1 MAILYGMATPK
12 IKATYSLDA
21 HTMRVLERVAKRWG
35 VSKSEA
41 LRRAIQ
47 ASEEL
52 PAERDE
58 RVAALAE
65 LQSRA
70 EVDAKTANAWVK
82 KVRAERRSRG

>member
-1 MAILYGMATPK
+1 MATPK

-41 LRRAIQ
+41 LRRAIK

-52 PAERDE
+52 PAAQDE
-58 RVAALAE
+58 RLSALGE
-65 LQSRA
+65 LQSRGG
-70 EVDAKTANAWVK
+70 VDARAAGAWIK
-82 KVRAERRSRG
+82 KVRAERRARE